1 MRIKTELC
9 THQECA
15 GGGVDLISG
24 VVGGEEEMVGLAFVL
39 LGLAGAIVFDRVL

>member
-24 VVGGEEEMVGLAFVL
+24 VVGGEVMVELAFVL

>member
-24 VVGGEEEMVGLAFVL
+24 VVGGEEMVGLAFVL